1 MLKVRKVEPDDRKL
15 LDYWTDGNTLVYSD
29 DRGPVA
35 ALRTT
40 SAVRVDIQFFSDSRI
55 RNARA
60 VFEGFGTYIEVLA
73 KRGIEEVIF
82 NSDSKE
88 MARFCMK
95 RFRFRYRGGNTYSL
109 RLR

>member
-1 MLKVRKVEPDDRKL
+1 MLTVRKVEPGDREL
-15 LDYWTDGNTLVYSD
+15 LDYWADGNTLVYSD
-29 DRGPVA
+29 NLGPVA

-40 SAVRVDIQFFSDSRI
+40 NAVRVDIQFLSDIKS

-60 VFEGFGTYIEVLA
+60 VLEGFGAYIQVLA
-73 KRGIEEVIF
+73 KRGVEEVIF

-88 MARFCMK
+88 MAHFCMK
-95 RFRFRYRGGNTYSL
+95 RFHFRYRGGNLYSL